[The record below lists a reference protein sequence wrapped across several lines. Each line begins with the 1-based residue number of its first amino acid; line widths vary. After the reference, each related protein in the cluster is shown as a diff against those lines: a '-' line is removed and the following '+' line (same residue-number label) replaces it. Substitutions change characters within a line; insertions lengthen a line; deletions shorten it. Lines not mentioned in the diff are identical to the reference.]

1 VWRNGTRHHERREHA
16 KKLKEATDKG
26 DFIDLMDSDDD
37 DTETTKPATARKLV
51 WMSTAQTERAY
62 SVYQPSCHLLQ
73 PTDSS
78 AFRVPRR
85 GLRISNFK

>member
-1 VWRNGTRHHERREHA
+1 M
-16 KKLKEATDKG
+16 DKG

-37 DTETTKPATARKLV
+37 DTEATKPATARKLV
-51 WMSTAQTERAY
+51 WMSTAQTVKAERAY
-62 SVYQPSCHLLQ
+62 FVHQPSCHLLQ